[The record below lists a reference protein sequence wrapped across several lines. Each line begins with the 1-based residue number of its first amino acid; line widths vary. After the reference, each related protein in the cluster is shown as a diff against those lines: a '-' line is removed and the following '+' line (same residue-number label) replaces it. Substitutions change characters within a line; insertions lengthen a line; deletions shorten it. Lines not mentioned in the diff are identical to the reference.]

1 MAKEPGYGRDDGDSE
16 GRPQGASQHHEHSL
30 MQEDTGTLADS
41 AMGAAESAK
50 TAATDQIQ
58 QHKQA
63 AQQSLDAFAQAVRK
77 ASDELSSQDQT
88 AAAQLIQEAASGLES
103 LSRTLSSQ
111 SLSDMVGTVREFGR
125 RNPAALAGGAALV
138 GLALGRFARSSSEP
152 SENAL
157 TSSTSSPSN
166 SERSQP
172 TGASPMTR
180 GGHRLDKASDYS
192 ASRAAIARPS
202 AASSPSQSGAQSSSP
217 TRSSTPRD
225 GGNKRSGGSHE

>member
-1 MAKEPGYGRDDGDSE
+1 MAKEPGYGRDDCGSE
-16 GRPQGASQHHEHSL
+16 GRPQGASQQHEHSL
-30 MQEDTGTLADS
+30 MQKTTGTLADS

-50 TAATDQIQ
+50 TAATEQIE

-63 AQQSLDAFAQAVRK
+63 ATQSLDAFAQAVRK

-88 AAAQLIQEAASGLES
+88 AAAQLIQEAAGGLEN

-138 GLALGRFARSSSEP
+138 GLVLGRFARSSSEP
-152 SENAL
+152 SQDAPKL
-157 TSSTSSPSN
+157 SASSPSS
-166 SERSQP
+166 SEQP
-172 TGASPMTR
+172 QPAGASPLTR
-180 GGHRLDKASDYS
+180 GGHSLDKASDYS
-192 ASRAAIARPS
+192 ASRAALSRRS
-202 AASSPSQSGAQSSSP
+202 AASSPSQSEPRAGLQP
-217 TRSSTPRD
+217 TRSSPQN